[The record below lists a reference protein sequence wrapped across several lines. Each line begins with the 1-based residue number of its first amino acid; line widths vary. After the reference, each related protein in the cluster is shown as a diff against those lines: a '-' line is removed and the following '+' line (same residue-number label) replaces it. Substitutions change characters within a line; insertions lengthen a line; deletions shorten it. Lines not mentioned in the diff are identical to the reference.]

1 MAMTKR
7 LQNLLAAV
15 ICLALAF
22 FNQATAAVGD
32 AFPAFNVLCTAWDAV
47 ANKQLKPWDE
57 DGAAEALT
65 DIYNMNMSIA
75 SDKWQKTFDGKAQEQ
90 TWEQLHQEN
99 TAKYKGID
107 LADRW
112 EHWKKQ
118 RKETK
123 EKDSSWQKK
132 NQRTQTAAE
141 ASQTRPIIL
150 AIAEEAA
157 QLQLKLKPPKKA
169 DSKDLITAINDKLKA
184 ARCSTPLTDAGDGKP
199 CNEPT
204 ASTSKTATCTTATA
218 GSSIG
223 RDMLCLC
230 SVVAGT
236 DKCTSNGVG
245 DAEPNSGSN
254 FRPDAFQHIAGQCP
268 KTNAH
273 EDLGVTIDRA
283 LAMLHGALGTQHVGN
298 GKMIL
303 GTTGDGTCTGT
314 DRSCVDYH
322 EKYTAKKAGLAG
334 IPWVAELQQARAL
347 YNDYLKEVAA
357 AEQTR
362 QQIFKLA
369 QEAKREYNRPAAR
382 QNSPGSSP
390 LLHPGEPPR
399 NAAAEQ
405 NKCKTKN
412 TTVEECPEAH
422 CDYNKEKEECKLKT
436 GTENKA
442 AVIGDRAAGDGAATG
457 CAVNFRYIEKCEK
470 MSEGKEKPV
479 CARKKEGEGDK
490 DKYELKC
497 RNDCSIVNKEFALM
511 ATAFVSLV
519 VL

>member
-57 DGAAEALT
+57 DGAAEALI

-75 SDKWQKTFDGKAQEQ
+75 SDEWQKTFDGKAQEQ
-90 TWEQLHQEN
+90 AWEQFHQEN

-107 LADRW
+107 WADRW

-157 QLQLKLKPPKKA
+157 QLQLKLKPPKTA

-199 CNEPT
+199 CNGPT
-204 ASTSKTATCTTATA
+204 ASTDKTTECTTTKA

-230 SVVAGT
+230 SVTAEN
-236 DKCTSNGVG
+236 DKCTSAGIGSGV
-245 DAEPNSGSN
+245 PTSGN
-254 FRPDAFQHIAGQCP
+254 DFATDAFQHIAGECP

-283 LAMLHGALGTQHVGN
+283 LAMLTAALGTQHVGN
-298 GKMIL
+298 GKIIL
-303 GTTGDGTCTGT
+303 GKTGAGTCTGT
-314 DRSCVDYH
+314 DHSCVDYH
-322 EKYTAKKAGLAG
+322 EKYTTQKAGLSG

-347 YNDYLKEVAA
+347 YNDYLKAVAA

-369 QEAKREYNRPAAR
+369 QEAKREYNRTAPR
-382 QNSPGSSP
+382 QDSPGGSP
-390 LLHPGEPPR
+390 LLQPGEPPR

-412 TTVEECPEAH
+412 TTVEECPAEH
-422 CDYNKEKEECKLKT
+422 CDYDKEKGCKA
-436 GTENKA
+436 KA
-442 AVIGDRAAGDGAATG
+442 PAEKPATVIGDRAAGDGAATG
-457 CAVNFRYIEKCEK
+457 CAVNFRYVEKCEK
-470 MSEGKEKPV
+470 MNKGKEKPA